1 MDASLRMTEALQEVI
16 DHHEIRK
23 LLSVYCHGCDRGDE
37 HRMASVYLDAALD
50 DHGPYKGSGKGLAK
64 RVMNN
69 LMQGQKLAHLLGQCL
84 INVRGDEAGAET
96 YFMATAVM
104 KNQDGRDV
112 VNLMGGRYVDTLSRD
127 DGQWKIS
134 NRICVRDWSIS
145 LDVDKDWLEN
155 TGFVEGQKSGEDPS
169 YTALGLQ
176 HPGLPA
182 APNS

>member
-1 MDASLRMTEALQEVI
+1 MDATPPMNPTLQEII

-50 DHGPYKGSGKGLAK
+50 DHGSYKGPGKGLAR

-69 LMQGQKLAHLLGQCL
+69 LVTLGQKLSHLLGQSL
-84 INVRGDEAGAET
+84 INVHGDEAGAET
-96 YFMATAVM
+96 YFMATAVTT
-104 KNQDGRDV
+104 NQDGREV
-112 VNLMGGRYVDTLSRD
+112 VNLMGGRYVDTLLRE

-134 NRICVRDWSIS
+134 NRICIRDWSIS
-145 LDVDKDWLEN
+145 LDVEQDWLKDIN
-155 TGFVEGQKSGEDPS
+155 FVQGQTSGADPS
-169 YTALGLQ
+169 YAVLGLK

-182 APNS
+182 GG